1 MPHTIRALL
10 QNLSYH
16 AYMPHVGIA
25 VVLLFLAIVEDH
37 TLLPSVSELCITF
50 VALFCGFVFVIAP
63 GVYILGWVKDVLE
76 SLGEVVVYYKEQKE
90 ADAKA
95 VVERPQSYGFEYS
108 DEESE
113 EEVQQRR
120 EVKPAAPTSARV
132 PAMVQR
138 PPQNWSIASEPTPPK
153 PSTVID
159 PRAASTSPA
168 GLFNAGHTSYSHSR
182 SRPTWTPENT
192 PPSSSSLFDPNPAL
206 ATPAS
211 GSFPATSPATSSFT
225 SSTSG
230 HTPYP
235 RLVAPPTQ
243 QMRPNSLLLTP
254 PTPHY
259 TSGILG
265 PSPAPKRALN
275 HFSPEGM
282 YIDMAIREA
291 LFKKPGRP
299 VREREGMFDSKI
311 GMCESVGEAG
321 LRRVRLRGGWR
332 YVPVSEGHDGEYG
345 GQGDEDKDKRHGRN
359 VFKEAEKKVSVMSEK
374 AREKQKAMA
383 DEEG

>member
-1 MPHTIRALL
+1 MPHPIRALL
-10 QNLSYH
+10 QNLFYH

-37 TLLPSVSELCITF
+37 TLLPSVSELCVTF

-63 GVYILGWVKDVLE
+63 GVYILGWFKDVLE
-76 SLGEVVVYYKEQKE
+76 SLGEVVVDYKEQKE
-90 ADAKA
+90 AEAKA

-120 EVKPAAPTSARV
+120 EVKPAVPTSARV
-132 PAMVQR
+132 SAMVQR
-138 PPQNWSIASEPTPPK
+138 PPQDWSIASEPTPPK

-168 GLFNAGHTSYSHSR
+168 GPFNADHTLYSHSR

-192 PPSSSSLFDPNPAL
+192 PPPSSSLFYPNPAL
-206 ATPAS
+206 ATPAP
-211 GSFPATSPATSSFT
+211 GSFPAISPST

-243 QMRPNSLLLTP
+243 QMRPNSLPPIP
-254 PTPHY
+254 PTPHH

-265 PSPAPKRALN
+265 PSPAPKCTPN
-275 HFSPEGM
+275 HFSPEGI

-332 YVPVSEGHDGEYG
+332 YVPVSGGRDGEYR

-359 VFKEAEKKVSVMSEK
+359 VFKEAEKEVSVMSEK
-374 AREKQKAMA
+374 ARGKQKAMA